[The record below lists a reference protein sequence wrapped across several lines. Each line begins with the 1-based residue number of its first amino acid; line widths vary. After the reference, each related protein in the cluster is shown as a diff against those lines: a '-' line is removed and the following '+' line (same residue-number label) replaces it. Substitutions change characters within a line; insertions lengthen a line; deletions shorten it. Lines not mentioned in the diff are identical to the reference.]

1 MATNPEERLSYLLRW
16 LTQAEQQNLEMPLP
30 TKHELA
36 NFAARRNEPMGA
48 QPVRIQLWK
57 DALETINIMADSHRF
72 GDDFTTFDPVFF
84 KYNQRLADHFA
95 AEIQQLKNGGSPAVG
110 SAPTQAPS
118 SVKNWVNKTASY
130 LGGVNK
136 QPAPQAAPAAHPA
149 AAPAAAGVDNIHQL
163 GREYNYD
170 EEEFAE
176 YDDYED
182 VVLIPGA
189 DLRVRAVDGGSLEV
203 TWSLPE
209 EESAPV
215 DLFRVISFDEPFD
228 YNPSEGEQRV
238 VTDGHLWHDT
248 EDLLT
253 ANRYFQLWV
262 HQGESVSDALRNQPR
277 MLREEVYVK
286 PIEHIDLTFDGRQ
299 ISGQWEPT
307 PGTERVDVYIA
318 DSTERKLRRQANLLD
333 TGDTHIQGFRQRPE
347 AEGVEYRV
355 AAQRVVKYE
364 NLITGQVSD
373 RKSRISDEKS
383 IFVPAEVEPI
393 AIHVQENVVDDTA
406 FDVSWN
412 NPLSGEVR
420 IYRTDQPPADGIQDE
435 TPELKQLESFGLPV
449 TGWANNLQRGLEST
463 TVEWPE
469 GWFSLFITPVHVV
482 GEQCKVGQSFSIV
495 RVGDLE
501 NPLLH
506 ERVHEQLVTFGWPKE
521 ASDVV
526 AYMMPPGEGHNF
538 DPLNKPTA
546 EASIDKNLY
555 EDYGGLRLSM
565 TAPADLVLVPSRV
578 YSGRQVEG
586 DPTVLPYRGIEKFQY
601 FIRRDQQGFQYLW
614 VRSMDRIVTDS
625 LDFTLVFNPDRLP
638 LEPQDGEEVDLLQHI
653 HGVPQGSPSLACAYN
668 GVDPNNQ
675 SGIEWQINPHY
686 SNYGRGY
693 LRLFFREPQPENKPT
708 RALIDPRIEQLD
720 LYRGGGQ

>member
-1 MATNPEERLSYLLRW
+1 
-16 LTQAEQQNLEMPLP
+16 
-30 TKHELA
+30 
-36 NFAARRNEPMGA
+36 
-48 QPVRIQLWK
+48 
-57 DALETINIMADSHRF
+57 
-72 GDDFTTFDPVFF
+72 
-84 KYNQRLADHFA
+84 
-95 AEIQQLKNGGSPAVG
+95 
-110 SAPTQAPS
+110 
-118 SVKNWVNKTASY
+118 
-130 LGGVNK
+130 
-136 QPAPQAAPAAHPA
+136 
-149 AAPAAAGVDNIHQL
+149 
-163 GREYNYD
+163 
-170 EEEFAE
+170 
-176 YDDYED
+176 
-182 VVLIPGA
+182 
-189 DLRVRAVDGGSLEV
+189 
-203 TWSLPE
+203 
-209 EESAPV
+209 
-215 DLFRVISFDEPFD
+215 
-228 YNPSEGEQRV
+228 
-238 VTDGHLWHDT
+238 
-248 EDLLT
+248 
-253 ANRYFQLWV
+253 
-262 HQGESVSDALRNQPR
+262 
-277 MLREEVYVK
+277 
-286 PIEHIDLTFDGRQ
+286 
-299 ISGQWEPT
+299 
-307 PGTERVDVYIA
+307 
-318 DSTERKLRRQANLLD
+318 
-333 TGDTHIQGFRQRPE
+333 
-347 AEGVEYRV
+347 EYRV

-482 GEQCKVGQSFSIV
+482 GEQCKVGQYFSIV
-495 RVGDLE
+495 RDGDLE

-506 ERVHEQLVTFGWPKE
+506 ERVHEQLVTFGWQKE

-625 LDFTLVFNPDRLP
+625 LDFTLVFNPGRLP

-693 LRLFFREPQPENKPT
+693 LRLFFREPQPEYKTT
-708 RALIDPRIEQLD
+708 RALIDPRIVQLD
-720 LYRGGGQ
+720 MYKSDGL